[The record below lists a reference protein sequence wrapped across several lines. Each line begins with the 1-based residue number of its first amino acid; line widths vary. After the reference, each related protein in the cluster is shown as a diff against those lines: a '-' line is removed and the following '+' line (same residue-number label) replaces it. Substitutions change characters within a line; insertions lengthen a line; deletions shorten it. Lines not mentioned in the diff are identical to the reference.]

1 MNHKKPTRDHCGYC
15 ALYRPILLGFWTFL
29 VRLWPSVHHF
39 TIYENGFPQGSLFQ
53 LQRKRIHLSNNW
65 KTQRDDIARARER
78 LSMTGSIIPEFQ
90 WFYAKN
96 DGRLAKVSYSDLK
109 TKTASSQLVH
119 LAWIWQCNKA
129 FLLHCELVL
138 EFRWRHRGGL
148 ILPCVCSSCFEGLIF
163 LIHIHLEFKLKLC
176 PTML

>member
-15 ALYRPILLGFWTFL
+15 ALYRPILLGFCTFL
-29 VRLWPSVHHF
+29 VRLCPSVHHF

-119 LAWIWQCNKA
+119 LA
-129 FLLHCELVL
+129 
-138 EFRWRHRGGL
+138 
-148 ILPCVCSSCFEGLIF
+148 
-163 LIHIHLEFKLKLC
+163 
-176 PTML
+176 